1 MKKVIVGNYVC
12 ICAVLFCFAGCVNAE
27 TNKQYD
33 QDWESL
39 SKHPVPEWFKDAKFG
54 IYTHW
59 GVYSVPAF
67 GNEWY
72 PRNMYI
78 EGSREFKHHI
88 ETYGNQSKFGY
99 KDFIPMF
106 KAEKFN
112 AEEWAELFEKAGAK
126 FAGPVAEHH
135 DGFSMWASKVN
146 RWNAADMGPKRDI
159 TGEMVKAL
167 RKRNIKIIT
176 SFHHGF
182 NIQGYYT
189 AKDNWDTNDPNYG
202 DLYGKFKD
210 QKVAHDRWLAK
221 IKEVIDNYQPD
232 QIWFDFCLEKIPD
245 EYKKEMAAYY
255 YNKEAQWGKPV
266 IITRKGDH
274 LPEGVGVLDI
284 ERGKMEKSA
293 EFLWQTDDSVA
304 VNSWCYVNNLDLK
317 PASEL
322 IHELIDIV
330 SKNGVLLLNVAPKSD
345 GTIDEQQ
352 KHLLLEMGNWLK
364 INGEAIYGTR
374 PWLIHGEG
382 PKLYDE
388 GRGFT
393 GPAAQFS
400 ARDIRYTRKGQMVY
414 AVCLGWPE
422 DKIITLESVSVKKSG
437 PDATVRLL
445 GYDKTLKYKIND
457 YKQLVIELLE
467 LSENDR
473 PCKYA
478 YSIKLS
484 GFELGVN
491 PLRNA
496 VTLSAV
502 ERPPDGQPATQ
513 PKPANKLSYNL
524 SKGSENWDP
533 NIRER
538 IVKAMDAAVALYN
551 ANGKFDK
558 VVTANYSP
566 GTPTADAN
574 YDGWI
579 NFGGLIDER
588 TSLHEIAH
596 TLGIGTTENWKNLI
610 KDGKWTGEQALKQLR
625 EFDGPHAEVHPDG
638 VHFWPYGLNY
648 EKEGGEENSKRHVKM
663 VAALC
668 HDMFFFTFLPLL
680 PARPDA
686 LNFRPLAVPLVTHTP
701 YFSVWSCADKLT
713 DTETTHWTG
722 AEMSLRSMVR
732 VDSKALRV
740 MGKTLAL
747 VRN

>member
-1 MKKVIVGNYVC
+1 MNRIT
-12 ICAVLFCFAGCVNAE
+12 ILFCVVLLMTGAYTISAEAGENSAGSE
-27 TNKQYD
+27 GQYKA
-33 QDWESL
+33 DWESL
-39 SKHPVPEWFKDAKFG
+39 SKHSVPEWFKDAKFG

-59 GVYSVPAF
+59 GVYTVPAF
-67 GNEWY
+67 GTEWY

-78 EGSREFKHHI
+78 EGSAEFRHHRQ
-88 ETYGNQSKFGY
+88 TYGDQSKFGY

-112 AEEWAELFEKAGAK
+112 ADEWAELFEQAGAK

-135 DGFSMWASKVN
+135 DGFSMWKSKVN
-146 RWNAADMGPKRDI
+146 RWNAGDMGPKRDV
-159 TGEMVKAL
+159 TGELVKAL
-167 RKRNIKIIT
+167 RKRNMKIIT
-176 SFHHGF
+176 SFHHAF

-189 AKDNWDTNDPNYG
+189 ARDDWDTNDPEYG
-202 DLYGKFKD
+202 DLYGKFSD

-457 YKQLVIELLE
+457 YKQLVIELPE

-496 VTLSAV
+496 VTLLAENAV
-502 ERPPDGQPATQ
+502 LE
-513 PKPANKLSYNL
+513 
-524 SKGSENWDP
+524 GSRIQLEKKDSRP
-533 NIRER
+533 NIGYWDNPNEKTHWLLKIPQAGKYSFTGEFAAGAGKTSLQLK
-538 IVKAMDAAVALYN
+538 IVHDVITFDVPAASSWTDAGFTNIGQMKFDAAGVYQ
-551 ANGKFDK
+551 
-558 VVTANYSP
+558 VTLEP
-566 GTPTADAN
+566 ADVQ
-574 YDGWI
+574 
-579 NFGGLIDER
+579 
-588 TSLHEIAH
+588 T
-596 TLGIGTTENWKNLI
+596 WKPVNLWQI
-610 KDGKWTGEQALKQLR
+610 RCFPVE
-625 EFDGPHAEVHPDG
+625 
-638 VHFWPYGLNY
+638 
-648 EKEGGEENSKRHVKM
+648 
-663 VAALC
+663 
-668 HDMFFFTFLPLL
+668 
-680 PARPDA
+680 
-686 LNFRPLAVPLVTHTP
+686 
-701 YFSVWSCADKLT
+701 
-713 DTETTHWTG
+713 
-722 AEMSLRSMVR
+722 
-732 VDSKALRV
+732 
-740 MGKTLAL
+740 
-747 VRN
+747 